1 MFYDLRI
8 PHDHSQQIVN
18 RAIELEY
25 DAYALDQV
33 VEAKNLKKLKPPAAE
48 SASDF
53 IAIDSNI
60 VDAVNDEPK
69 RYSRI
74 TIVLENNTNLQLSHL
89 KYDIIAVQPTTEK
102 AFIACCSNADIDLIS
117 LEFDSRLPFYIKSSS
132 VSLAMSKGIYFEISY
147 AAAISDLNA
156 RKSLAINSKNLIR
169 ATKGKNIIIS
179 SNAQNAMQLRGPNDL
194 MNLYSLF
201 GLNPD
206 KAKAAL
212 SKTCRSLLLQAG
224 ILN

>member
-1 MFYDLRI
+1 MYYDLRI
-8 PHDHSQQIVN
+8 PHNHSKQIVE
-18 RAIELEY
+18 RAIELGY
-25 DAYALDQV
+25 DGYALDQV
-33 VEAKNLKKLKPPAAE
+33 VEAKNLKTLKPL
-48 SASDF
+48 ASKATNIITNDSE
-53 IAIDSNI
+53 AIDAHD
-60 VDAVNDEPK
+60 DAPK
-69 RYSRI
+69 RCSRI
-74 TIVLENNTNLQLSHL
+74 TVVLENISNLQLSQL
-89 KYDIIAVQPTTEK
+89 DYDIIAVQPTSEK
-102 AFIACCSNADIDLIS
+102 AFIACCSNSDIDLIS

-132 VSLAMSKGIYFEISY
+132 VSLAISKGIYFEISY

-179 SNAQNAMQLRGPNDL
+179 SNAQNAMQLRSPNDL

-224 ILN
+224 MFS